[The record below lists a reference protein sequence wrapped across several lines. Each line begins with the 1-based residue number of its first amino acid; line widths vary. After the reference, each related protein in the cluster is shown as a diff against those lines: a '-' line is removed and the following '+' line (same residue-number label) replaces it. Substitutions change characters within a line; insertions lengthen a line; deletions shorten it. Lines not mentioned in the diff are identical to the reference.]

1 LLLLCRKCAHC
12 RRSWSA
18 LEALLIE
25 ANMEAGQL
33 VNEASL
39 LHVAFGEQIDELERQ
54 IADFDYE
61 SALVTL
67 RAAATGL
74 AEELALAQQ
83 EIK

>member
-1 LLLLCRKCAHC
+1 
-12 RRSWSA
+12 
-18 LEALLIE
+18 
-25 ANMEAGQL
+25 MEAGQL